1 MPRRTA
7 LIVPVPEAEPTVG
20 ALRLRHDSSAA
31 RGVPAH
37 VTVLFPFLPPEEID
51 AAVLEVVFAGF
62 PAFEFELDR
71 VERFEDGV
79 VWLHPE
85 PSAPFVD
92 LTAVVHEHWPDYP
105 PYEGVFDKVIPHL
118 TVSDSGPV
126 DLEVDLQRPIAA
138 RATEVALY
146 VEDEATGNWSQ
157 AARFALAQGVA

>member
-20 ALRLRHDSSAA
+20 VLRLRHDPSAA

-51 AAVLEVVFAGF
+51 MAVLEVVFAGF

-71 VERFEDGV
+71 VERFDDGV
-79 VWLHPE
+79 VWLRPE

-92 LTAVVHEHWPDYP
+92 LTAVVQEHWPDYP
-105 PYEGVFDKVIPHL
+105 PYEGAFDEVVPHL
-118 TVSDSGPV
+118 TVSASGPV
-126 DLEVDLQRPIAA
+126 ELDLPKPIAA

-146 VEDEATGNWSQ
+146 VEDEATGDWSHL
-157 AARFALAQGVA
+157 ASFALAQGVA